1 MGAMGLLKSA
11 KAGEWFG
18 VLSYL
23 FAVARNRTRSRSD
36 KSPKPLTIGGVHY
49 ELAAG
54 QGEPKLLIET
64 VASRQYGEIP
74 GFTPEKDWVCF
85 DVGANL
91 GLVALPWAAKMGSG
105 VIHAFEP
112 HPVTVKRLERNIE
125 LNGAGG
131 IIQVHQ
137 MAVGEKSGK
146 LELFISGEGTMAM
159 DPAQAEERWE
169 GERIS
174 VPVTTLDAFCRK
186 EKIKQIDLMKID
198 IEGFEEQALLG
209 ASKTLG
215 ITRRLVVECHS
226 PALCRSCRKI
236 LEDAGFTLYTV
247 GSLFYAERV
256 NYLQSST

>member
-1 MGAMGLLKSA
+1 MGAFRLLRSA
-11 KAGEWFG
+11 KVSEWAA
-18 VLSYL
+18 VLFYL
-23 FAVARNRTRSRSD
+23 FAILLNRLRAIPD
-36 KSPKPLTIGGVHY
+36 KSLHPLRVRGVRY

-54 QGEPKLLIET
+54 LGEPKLLFET
-64 VASRQYGEIP
+64 VASGQYGEIP
-74 GFTPEKDWVCF
+74 GFTPEKDWICL

-91 GLVALPWAAKMGSG
+91 GLVALPWAKKMESG
-105 VIHAFEP
+105 TIHAFEP

-125 LNGAGG
+125 LNCAVG

-137 MAVGEKSGK
+137 MAVGAKTGK

-159 DPAQAEERWE
+159 DPAQAEDRWE
-169 GERIS
+169 GQRIT

-186 EKIKQIDLMKID
+186 QKINHIDLIKID

-209 ASKTLG
+209 AAKTLG

-226 PALCRSCRKI
+226 PALCRSCRQI

-247 GSLFYAERV
+247 GSLFYAERMI
-256 NYLQSST
+256 S